1 MFRKTFLYRPTLMA
15 ASLQR
20 AILFCLNGKTEN
32 LFKTNS
38 YANFSYPFKYLY
50 RILFINILSSFEIL
64 EKII

>member
-1 MFRKTFLYRPTLMA
+1 MA

-64 EKII
+64 EKIIKQ